1 MISIADFWELSSGA
15 GVVARDTSTRREIGL
30 AGVAKVRADPVGG
43 GRPQEGC
50 GVYEVELSSDRRED
64 PSLQHYLQT
73 IGKHPLLTKEEE
85 FELARRIRG
94 GDKAALDKL
103 VNSNL
108 RFVVSVAKKFLNQ
121 GLSYMDLIAEGNI
134 GLITAAK
141 RFDERRDFRFISYA
155 VWWIRQ
161 AIQKAIAEQ
170 TNTVRLPI
178 NRSQQA
184 QKMKRV
190 SQKLEQKYGRT
201 VRRGRDRRGDEPGP
215 AQDGADPRREPSAD
229 EPRPAHLRR
238 RDDPGRHPVRRG
250 GPDPGPGLRGRR
262 AGEGAGR
269 RHEPAL
275 APGEGHRLPLLR
287 PGQPRRRRPW
297 RPSGRTSTCPGSASA
312 RSATRPWRR
321 CASRATA
328 RGWWT
333 TCPEAGRPETAP
345 RAVHGFPLTRP
356 GAPVLFRRSRWAISS
371 VLVRALV

>member
-1 MISIADFWELSSGA
+1 M
-15 GVVARDTSTRREIGL
+15 
-30 AGVAKVRADPVGG
+30 
-43 GRPQEGC
+43 
-50 GVYEVELSSDRRED
+50 YEVELSSDRRED

-94 GDKAALDKL
+94 GDKPALDKL

-184 QKMKRV
+184 QKMKRI
-190 SQKLEQKYGRT
+190 SQKLEQQHGRGVREDEIAEAMSLDPRKMGQIRAASRPLMSLDQPIYDDET
-201 VRRGRDRRGDEPGP
+201 TLADTLSGEDDLTPDQGYEAGELEKELTDAMSLLSAREKDIVRRYYGLGTEETASLETIG
-215 AQDGADPRREPSAD
+215 QDIHLSRE
-229 EPRPAHLRR
+229 R
-238 RDDPGRHPVRRG
+238 VRQIRNQ
-250 GPDPGPGLRGRR
+250 
-262 AGEGAGR
+262 
-269 RHEPAL
+269 AL
-275 APGEGHRLPLLR
+275 AKMRQHGHGARL
-287 PGQPRRRRPW
+287 
-297 RPSGRTSTCPGSASA
+297 
-312 RSATRPWRR
+312 
-321 CASRATA
+321 
-328 RGWWT
+328 
-333 TCPEAGRPETAP
+333 
-345 RAVHGFPLTRP
+345 VDYLT
-356 GAPVLFRRSRWAISS
+356 
-371 VLVRALV
+371 